1 MCEVEAA
8 PKRFIKTFKV
18 RSDVS
23 PAAFRSLLFPI
34 FSDKPAHLPMR
45 KPARGC
51 VNARAI
57 SAYLS
62 CDREQPNPMLQKKTN
77 LEERDPLAMSEI
89 ARGPKN
95 LKQRNERGRKRW
107 FSELRLEDQCVLVP
121 LRAVRQYPAV
131 RGRRHVCPYPNRGHG
146 NALLRVVRTM
156 CRSTESGGVPT
167 GPLSGWEARVPLN
180 EPR

>member
-62 CDREQPNPMLQKKTN
+62 CDREQPKPIATKENKGGRTRPAGN
-77 LEERDPLAMSEI
+77 VRDRQRS
-89 ARGPKN
+89 KN
-95 LKQRNERGRKRW
+95 LKQRNDRGRKRW

-146 NALLRVVRTM
+146 NTLLRVVRTM

-167 GPLSGWEARVPLN
+167 GPLTGWEARVPLN
-180 EPR
+180 ESG